1 MRILQD
7 CAWLKLGFDRRHLL
21 IERIIVINLILE
33 PLNCPEIDKKY
44 GVTLFKQARAPN
56 MAFADDINI
65 LARSR
70 DSALS
75 LLAILSESTRLD

>member
-1 MRILQD
+1 
-7 CAWLKLGFDRRHLL
+7 
-21 IERIIVINLILE
+21 
-33 PLNCPEIDKKY
+33 
-44 GVTLFKQARAPN
+44 

-75 LLAILSESTRLD
+75 LLDVFQKALDWTIDV

>member
-1 MRILQD
+1 MQKNAPNILG
-7 CAWLKLGFDRRHLL
+7 AAIVPSSTLL
-21 IERIIVINLILE
+21 NY
-33 PLNCPEIDKKY
+33 PEIVKKY
-44 GVTLFKQARAPN
+44 GVTLFKQTRATN

-75 LLAILSESTRLD
+75 LLAIFQKALDWTCKSESRTI